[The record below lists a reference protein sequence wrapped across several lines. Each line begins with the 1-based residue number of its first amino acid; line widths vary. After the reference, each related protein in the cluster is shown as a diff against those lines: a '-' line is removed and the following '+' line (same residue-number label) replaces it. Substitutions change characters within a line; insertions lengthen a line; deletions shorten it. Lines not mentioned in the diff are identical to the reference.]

1 MIRGRGIMKKRAI
14 DNLTVWFLVWP
25 PSFVM
30 CPVIFFFCLC
40 AVFPY
45 APLFE
50 VFDYWLLYSMVGG
63 LFGAWFFGWCYRQ
76 AMKDAP
82 VC

>member
-1 MIRGRGIMKKRAI
+1 MKKRAI

-30 CPVIFFFCLC
+30 CSVIFFFCLC

-63 LFGAWFFGWCYRQ
+63 LFGAWFFGGVIDRR
-76 AMKDAP
+76 
-82 VC
+82 